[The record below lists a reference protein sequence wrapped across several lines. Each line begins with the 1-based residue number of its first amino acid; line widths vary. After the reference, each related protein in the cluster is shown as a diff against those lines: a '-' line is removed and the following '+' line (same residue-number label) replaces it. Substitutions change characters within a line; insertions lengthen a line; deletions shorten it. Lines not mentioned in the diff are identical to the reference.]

1 MMATDIEAL
10 VDRAQ
15 AVRGR
20 LKAQGATEDAAVVE
34 QLIREIAARPAERAE
49 RPYYT
54 VSEAAELVGV
64 SGQTIKN
71 WAKRGIIQAY
81 RLGGRIVIPRA
92 ELDFYRP
99 LAEAARAIEPI
110 GTDEEII
117 ELIRAG
123 RRKFVWPVPTE
134 QEQAVQS
141 SVGYICSDWIVPTR
155 ACLSRQP
162 GTL

>member
-1 MMATDIEAL
+1 MATDIEAL
-10 VDRAQ
+10 VDRAR

-20 LKAQGATEDAAVVE
+20 LEAQGATEDAQVIE
-34 QLIREIAARPAERAE
+34 QLIREIAERAT

-92 ELDFYRP
+92 ELDSYRP
-99 LAEAARAIEPI
+99 LAEAAKAIEPLPSR
-110 GTDEEII
+110 EEII

-123 RRKFVWPVPTE
+123 RRPFVWPVEP
-134 QEQAVQS
+134 QEA
-141 SVGYICSDWIVPTR
+141 GK
-155 ACLSRQP
+155 
-162 GTL
+162 